1 MQVEELIGVVVNL
14 ERELSMMRHSQD
26 YEEVNMEL
34 EMTKAIEG
42 TEYQL
47 TADC

>member
-14 ERELSMMRHSQD
+14 ERELSMMRHAQD
-26 YEEVNMEL
+26 YEEVKMGL
-34 EMTKAIEG
+34 ASTKVIEG